1 MNSHQGCLLVGHQS
15 SWWAKVANP
24 ASHERSKDV
33 LQLTALAQSCH
44 LVARGLVDDQEVGL
58 AVIAVEISL
67 DDFVE
72 GHAEVGAFVL
82 RSTSSS

>member
-1 MNSHQGCLLVGHQS
+1 M
-15 SWWAKVANP
+15 
-24 ASHERSKDV
+24 